1 MCKYS
6 MAEEEPT
13 PALPLGLLRVLV
25 VEDDKMQQ
33 EALFDLFHV
42 ANKKNDGVVTFETTG
57 LCTRVRNELQHTHA
71 ISWRTPS
78 GRRPRRAIFDYA
90 RDCIARV

>member
-1 MCKYS
+1 

-33 EALFDLFHV
+33 EALFDLFDV
-42 ANKKNDGVVTFETTG
+42 ANKKNQGVVTFETTG
-57 LCTRVRNELQHTHA
+57 LCKHPQK
-71 ISWRTPS
+71 
-78 GRRPRRAIFDYA
+78 GR
-90 RDCIARV
+90 